1 VLLALGSRFVISRS
15 AYMRHS
21 GQGYDV
27 RVALPGGP
35 VDAAYEGK
43 MRAAFYETY
52 RREYGFVDP
61 DAAVEATDWYVM
73 ASLANERAGASIG
86 AEPATG
92 GSGTANVGER
102 GAYFPE
108 CDGMVGAGVIDRYR
122 MKADDGFEGPCLVEE
137 RESTTVVLPG
147 DIVKVDRHG
156 HLVIE
161 INSGRRNV
169 R

>member
-1 VLLALGSRFVISRS
+1 
-15 AYMRHS
+15 
-21 GQGYDV
+21 
-27 RVALPGGP
+27 
-35 VDAAYEGK
+35 
-43 MRAAFYETY
+43 
-52 RREYGFVDP
+52 
-61 DAAVEATDWYVM
+61 M
-73 ASLANERAGASIG
+73 ASLASERACAAISAG
-86 AEPATG
+86 PATG
-92 GSGTANVGER
+92 GSGVATVGER
-102 GAYFPE
+102 AAYFPE
-108 CDGMVGAGVIDRYR
+108 RDGMVRAGVIDRYR